1 MAERKLISK
10 AVVNVGQK
18 SNISTEEKVRNFRSN
33 LILKRNS
40 LVFKDW
46 VRYCKDIL
54 KVLESRGTLENNQL
68 KGELSEVI
76 LEQYL
81 KELQKA
87 LLQKGIDSTIIKNLG
102 LVHRSETNDV
112 LYSSEID
119 LCLAT
124 PYRCYLFEVK
134 SYSGKKTLTKECFL
148 KGVSEIDIFAQ
159 SKMHLD
165 FFEMLFDD
173 CRIKYTLGRKGL
185 KSPYK
190 LMFFEC
196 STEPVIDKRE
206 QKWKDSIPY
215 VNTGNI
221 FKWFAQEIDDS
232 QKPQWDLK
240 KLNAR
245 FRQLDE
251 NRDLI
256 MQYHIKRLQQKKD

>member
-1 MAERKLISK
+1 MSK
-10 AVVNVGQK
+10 KQGASK
-18 SNISTEEKVRNFRSN
+18 EELSNFRNN
-33 LILKRNS
+33 LILKRKE
-40 LVFKDW
+40 LEFKQW
-46 VRYCKDIL
+46 VKYCKDL
-54 KVLESRGTLENNQL
+54 FQVLESQGTLKNNQL
-68 KGELSEVI
+68 KGELSEII

-81 KELQKA
+81 KELQEA
-87 LLQKGIDSTIIKNLG
+87 LSQKGINSTIIKNLG

-134 SYSGKKTLTKECFL
+134 SYSGKKTLTKECYL
-148 KGVSEIDIFAQ
+148 KGTSEIDIFSQ
-159 SKMHLD
+159 SKTHLD

-173 CRIKYTLGRKGL
+173 CRIKYTLGRQGL

-206 QKWKDSIPY
+206 QKWKDSVPY

-221 FKWFAQEIDDS
+221 FKWFAEEIDPN
-232 QKPQWDLK
+232 QKYQWDLD
-240 KLNAR
+240 KLNKR
-245 FRQLDE
+245 FKQLDE

-256 MQYHIKRLQQKKD
+256 MQYHVQRLQKKQEKD

>member
-1 MAERKLISK
+1 MSNSSGASK
-10 AVVNVGQK
+10 
-18 SNISTEEKVRNFRSN
+18 EELQNFRNN
-33 LILKRNS
+33 LILKRQEKN
-40 LVFKDW
+40 FKQW

-54 KVLESRGTLENNQL
+54 AVLEGRGTLKNNQL
-68 KGELSEVI
+68 KGELSEII

-87 LLQKGIDSTIIKNLG
+87 LLQNGVQSTLIKNLG
-102 LVHRSETNDV
+102 LVHRSESNDV

-148 KGVSEIDIFAQ
+148 KGTSEIDIFAQ
-159 SKMHLD
+159 SKIHLD

-206 QKWKDSIPY
+206 QKWVESIPY

-221 FKWFAQEIDDS
+221 FKWFAQEIDTN
-232 QKPQWDLK
+232 QKIQWDLD
-240 KLNAR
+240 KLNER
-245 FRQLDE
+245 FKQLDG

-256 MQYHIKRLQQKKD
+256 MQYHIKRLQAKEKD